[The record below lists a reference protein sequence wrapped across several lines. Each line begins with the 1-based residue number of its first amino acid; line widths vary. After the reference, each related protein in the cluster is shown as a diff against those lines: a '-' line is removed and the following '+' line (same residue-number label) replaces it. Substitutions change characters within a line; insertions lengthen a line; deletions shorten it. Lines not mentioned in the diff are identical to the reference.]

1 VGWVCTAAAAT
12 LAAGESQA
20 QVPGNAYNYTRTS
33 SFTYYGSADGAKNGL
48 LKTETVEP
56 DNAQSCVTTSYS
68 YDAYGNKNGST
79 TSNCTGATGNAVF
92 ASRSSSTTYASQT
105 VSVNGTSVTI
115 PAGEVPTGAA
125 NALNQSETHQYDP
138 RFGAMTQLT
147 GPNSLSTQWVLDDF
161 GRKIKEIRADGT
173 KTYTWYCVIGAGLDT
188 SSNSVLD
195 GAACPTPASGEAPAD
210 AVAFTHTEPRAANGN
225 KMGPFVR
232 VYTDRL
238 GRAIRQVTESFD
250 GSAQPASRAAA
261 LVVKDTVYNTYG
273 AKVIETQPYFL
284 ASSSSTISGSND
296 MGLVRTDYDVLGRPT
311 AIYSADPNGS
321 TGSVAFGSYG
331 SRQAAVQTIAYN
343 GLITTATN
351 DKNQTRKEEKN
362 VNGEVARITDA
373 SGAQLAQQRDAFGN
387 LIATK
392 DALQNQVTLVYDI
405 RGRKTQMADPDTG
418 TWKYDYDALGE
429 LVWQQSPNELA
440 ANTASTMAY
449 DVLGR
454 MSSRVDPEYTSTWY
468 YDAYANGS
476 ACNKGTG
483 KLCESKTSSGI
494 DRKTVYDNLGRPVN
508 ARTDISGG
516 PSFASALG
524 YDSVTG
530 RVSSQ
535 TYPTGLQVGFAY
547 TARGFLEKVNLLT
560 SANLVSSSLLWQAQ
574 SVDAWGKA
582 EQQLYGNNVVSK
594 AAFEAATG
602 RVTGLTAGV
611 GSSTSVLNQT
621 YVWDSLNN
629 LTGRTDNNGDGSSG
643 AVSETFGYTDA
654 LNRLTSYN
662 VSGPSI
668 PGYNRTVTLQYNA
681 LGMLLYKSDVGNYT
695 YNPQGGAHPH
705 ALQSV
710 SGAINGSYQYDANGN
725 LKSATGGKYASIT
738 YNSFNLPDSQGG
750 VQGSGLSDTW
760 QYDENHA
767 RIKEVHVAGGNT
779 RTLWYLHPDN
789 QGGLGFESEI
799 DTSPA
804 TQNNRHFITA
814 GGQVIGVLVTTGALP
829 TLTSGQ
835 TAPPVIASITLA
847 KVEYWHK
854 DQLGSLITTTDQSGN
869 VTARYAYD
877 PFGKRRY
884 TNGNYDETGAIQV
897 DWSASLAAG
906 TPRGFTGHEGL
917 DDVGL
922 VNMNGRFFDANLGL
936 FLQGDPMI
944 QDPSNLQ
951 NYNRY
956 GYCYNNPMGCT
967 DPSGFCFMDCFWQPG
982 VAKQHLVQD
991 WHHLWHNPIART
1003 IIIVVASYYGGE
1015 WALSEYSSSVAAT
1028 AAESGYSSAAAA
1040 EGAAAASGADAS
1052 LVAAS
1057 SSAASS
1063 AIYVGAYSAAS
1074 TSVTGGMI
1082 AGAAGGFAGGFIAS
1096 DGNLKQA
1103 MIGAATGAIS
1113 GGINGYYG
1121 SSYSFWRVTANGV
1134 NGGIG
1139 SVLRGGSFATGFR
1152 QSFTLSSLDYLNH
1165 AMRETMITQSKLEID
1180 GRNDGTGQS
1189 DGMWNDGFKL
1199 AGGRFNS
1206 WGQGPCSL
1214 LGCNQNGPGSIF
1226 GIPYGRGGLPDLVL
1240 ESFAGPHDMANSFYW
1255 YDDMGDIK
1263 ASLGNWAPW
1272 ERTALDYATNYT
1284 TSLMLAAPFAA
1295 AAIVEQTHANVNL
1308 SLAIRPSGG

>member
-1 VGWVCTAAAAT
+1 LLG
-12 LAAGESQA
+12 AGVSQA
-20 QVPGNAYNYTRTS
+20 QVPSNAYNYSRTS
-33 SFTYYGSADGAKNGL
+33 SFTYYGAADGAKNGL

-68 YDAYGNKNGST
+68 YDAYGNKNGSI

-92 ASRSSSTTYASQT
+92 ASRSSSTAYASQT

-115 PAGEVPTGAA
+115 PAGEVPTSAA

-161 GRKIKEIRADGT
+161 GRKTKEIRADGT

-195 GAACPTPASGEAPAD
+195 GAACPTPGSGEAPAD
-210 AVAFTHTEPRAANGN
+210 AVAFTHTEPRDANGN

-250 GSAQPASRAAA
+250 GGAQPASRAAA

-362 VNGEVARITDA
+362 VNGEVVRITDA

-494 DRKTVYDNLGRPVN
+494 DRKTVYDNLGRPIN
-508 ARTDISGG
+508 ARTDVSGG

-594 AAFEAATG
+594 ATFEAATG

-710 SGAINGSYQYDANGN
+710 AGAINGSYQYDANGN

-750 VQGSGLSDTW
+750 VQGSGVSDTW

-829 TLTSGQ
+829 TLVSGQ
-835 TAPPVIASITLA
+835 TAPPVITSITLA

-884 TNGNYDETGAIQV
+884 TNGNYDESGAIQV
-897 DWSASLAAG
+897 DWSPSLAAG

-922 VNMNGRFFDANLGL
+922 VNMNGRFFDANLGV
-936 FLQGDPMI
+936 FLQGDPLI

-1015 WALSEYSSSVAAT
+1015 WALSEYSSTAA

-1057 SSAASS
+1057 SSTYIGAYGAASS
-1063 AIYVGAYSAAS
+1063 SVAGGIVG
-1074 TSVTGGMI
+1074 
-1082 AGAAGGFAGGFIAS
+1082 GAAGGFTAGMVGS
-1096 DGNLKQA
+1096 DGDFNEGLR
-1103 MIGAATGAIS
+1103 GAASGAVS
-1113 GGINGYYG
+1113 GGINAFFGSAYSGTRVAAETVGAGISARISGADWRQAMLQQFGISSLTYLNWTMRQQMIEQSSLNPDNISGESQGFLRDGIKIGGARREYSTLCSMVDLFCSGSNPYIICDAPLGGCQGAPIGPHDVAARFGPIPYYP
-1121 SSYSFWRVTANGV
+1121 
-1134 NGGIG
+1134 G
-1139 SVLRGGSFATGFR
+1139 SVL
-1152 QSFTLSSLDYLNH
+1152 DVIV
-1165 AMRETMITQSKLEID
+1165 ETFS
-1180 GRNDGTGQS
+1180 
-1189 DGMWNDGFKL
+1189 
-1199 AGGRFNS
+1199 
-1206 WGQGPCSL
+1206 
-1214 LGCNQNGPGSIF
+1214 
-1226 GIPYGRGGLPDLVL
+1226 
-1240 ESFAGPHDMANSFYW
+1240 GPHDWFRNLTGSYTLMGNSV
-1255 YDDMGDIK
+1255 
-1263 ASLGNWAPW
+1263 SLSGFSAQWDAAKNFLLLPPA
-1272 ERTALDYATNYT
+1272 ALFAVPGLV
-1284 TSLMLAAPFAA
+1284 TSLPG
-1295 AAIVEQTHANVNL
+1295 TS
-1308 SLAIRPSGG
+1308 SLLWHH